1 MRIDTSIY
9 SIKVIYDEE
18 YEEYKARW
26 NMPKCQ
32 TYGVGETKAE
42 AIVNLIENSTN
53 EELEQ

>member
-32 TYGVGETKAE
+32 TYGVGETKAD

-53 EELEQ
+53 EE